1 MFPAQAQA
9 EVRIA
14 EMQPKMPIEEV
25 QERFGPHCLSSCP
38 RAFCPYAAT
47 QLGRQEAAPRR
58 GLFTF
63 RRCLEEEGG
72 ELSSKSINLLRARV
86 ERERESAPAEF
97 WQKKTATAAAAAE
110 EENEKRKTEP
120 VRKLGE
126 GIAAAAETG
135 RAKRA
140 ESILLRKATRSLNA
154 VRSPTAVFMLSR
166 RAADSGTWTRES
178 GTLHPY

>member
-1 MFPAQAQA
+1 MS
-9 EVRIA
+9 
-14 EMQPKMPIEEV
+14 IEED
-25 QERFGPHCLSSCP
+25 QKRFGPDCLSSCP

-86 ERERESAPAEF
+86 ERESAPAEF
-97 WQKKTATAAAAAE
+97 WQKKTATAAAE
-110 EENEKRKTEP
+110 KEENEKRKTEP

-126 GIAAAAETG
+126 GIAPTTAEPG
-135 RAKRA
+135 RA
-140 ESILLRKATRSLNA
+140 
-154 VRSPTAVFMLSR
+154 
-166 RAADSGTWTRES
+166 
-178 GTLHPY
+178 